1 MRLVIGICVFVEH
14 LAVIQSLCRVGLAGG
29 DEKFRKQV
37 ERLRDRLRK
46 TGDGEGAETIDAV
59 LEAVQR
65 TATLQPS
72 RVELSR
78 NVVGEQLTSSTNP
91 PFDKESGAP
100 LAQIILEPGQ
110 SALPPVLTEELEQA
124 LSAVLREWV
133 DYDRLRTLGIA
144 PTHSALIFGAPGTGK
159 TVTAMH
165 IAAQLG
171 LPVVL
176 ARLDGIMSS
185 LLGTTARNIGS
196 LFEFANRYRCVLLLD
211 EFDALAKLRDDPQEV
226 GEIKRVVNTLLQ
238 CLDVRGPLG
247 LTIAVTNHPALLD
260 PAIWRRFEIKIEMP
274 LPPAMA
280 RERLIA
286 DFLAPMTVQDSAGHL
301 LAWASDGASGADVR
315 AMAHAVKRFYVLEKS
330 ESDLPH
336 LEASEVLTALQRYYV
351 TSANLQDRPRLAAL
365 REEPRMIARA
375 LLVNPVGSFTQAS
388 VAQLLGRDQA
398 TISRWMKEEPA

>member
-1 MRLVIGICVFVEH
+1 MEH
-14 LAVIQSLCRVGLAGG
+14 LAVIQSLCRVGLASG

-37 ERLRDRLRK
+37 ERLRDRLK
-46 TGDGEGAETIDAV
+46 KGGDGEAAETIELLLQAG
-59 LEAVQR
+59 ER
-65 TATLQPS
+65 IATLQPS

-78 NVVGEQLTSSTNP
+78 SMVGDQLSSLTNP

-100 LAQIILEPGQ
+100 LAQLIFDAALTN
-110 SALPPVLTEELEQA
+110 LPPVLTDELEQA
-124 LSAVLREWV
+124 LAAMLREWA
-133 DYDRLRTLGIA
+133 DYDSLRRLGIA

-185 LLGTTARNIGS
+185 FLGTTARNIGT

-226 GEIKRVVNTLLQ
+226 GEIKRVVNSLLQ
-238 CLDVRGPLG
+238 CLDVRAPLG
-247 LTIAVTNHPALLD
+247 LTVAVTNHPNLLD
-260 PAIWRRFEIKIEMP
+260 PAIWRRFEVKIEMP
-274 LPPAMA
+274 FPPATA

-286 DFLAPMTVQDSAGHL
+286 EFLSPLKVQDSALHL
-301 LAWASDGASGADVR
+301 LAWASDGASGADIR
-315 AMAHAVKRFYVLEKS
+315 GMAHAIKRYYVLERAD
-330 ESDLPH
+330 SDDLH
-336 LEASEVLTALQRYYV
+336 LDANEVLAALQRYQI
-351 TSANLQDRPRLAAL
+351 TSADLRDRPRLAVL
-365 REEPRMIARA
+365 REEPRIIAKS
-375 LLVNPVGSFTQAS
+375 LLGNVGGIFTQVS
-388 VAQLLGRDQA
+388 VAQLLGRDQG

>member
-1 MRLVIGICVFVEH
+1 MEH
-14 LAVIQSLCRVGLAGG
+14 LAVIQSLCRVGLSGA

-46 TGDGEGAETIDAV
+46 SGDSESADAI
-59 LEAVQR
+59 EALLR
-65 TATLQPS
+65 SSERSATLQPS

-78 NVVGEQLTSSTNP
+78 NVAGEVLTSSTNP

-110 SALPPVLTEELEQA
+110 SSLPPVLTEELEQA
-124 LSAVLREWV
+124 LEAMLQEWN
-133 DYDRLRTLGIA
+133 DYERLKLLGIA
-144 PTHSALIFGAPGTGK
+144 PTQSCLIFGAPGTGK

-171 LPVVL
+171 LPVIL

-185 LLGTTARNIGS
+185 FLGTTARNIGT

-247 LTIAVTNHPALLD
+247 LTVAVTNHPGLLD
-260 PAIWRRFEIKIEMP
+260 PAIWRRFEVKVEMP
-274 LPPAMA
+274 LPPATA
-280 RERLIA
+280 RERLIGE
-286 DFLAPMTVQDSAGHL
+286 FLAPMAVPEGSLQL
-301 LAWASDGASGADVR
+301 LAWASEGASGADVR
-315 AMAHAVKRFYVLEKS
+315 SMAHAIKRYFVLEKA
-330 ESDLPH
+330 
-336 LEASEVLTALQRYYV
+336 EADAPRLDAGEVLIALQRYQV
-351 TSANLQDRPRLAAL
+351 TSANLQHRPRLAAL
-365 REEPRMIARA
+365 RGDPRMIARY
-375 LLVNPVGSFTQAS
+375 LLGHANGSFTQAS
-388 VAQLLGRDQA
+388 VAQLLGKDQA